1 MHAMNANNWLIA
13 GAVLGGLA
21 VTLGAFGAHGLDDYL
36 TETGQ
41 AANFETAVR
50 YQMYHAL
57 ALVLVGALAQRRAE
71 RWLTVAGWC
80 FFLGT
85 LGFSGV
91 LYALVFT
98 QVRTLGAI
106 VPIGGVLLIVG
117 WAALA
122 MGAATQLRE
131 TR

>member
-1 MHAMNANNWLIA
+1 MA
-13 GAVLGGLA
+13 GAILGGLG

-41 AANFETAVR
+41 ATNFETAVR

-57 ALVLVGALAQRRAE
+57 ALVLVGVLAERRAA
-71 RWLTVAGWC
+71 RWLTVAAWC
-80 FFLGT
+80 FLLGT

-98 QVRTLGAI
+98 QVRTLGAV
-106 VPIGGVLLIVG
+106 VPIGGVLLIIG

-122 MGAATQLRE
+122 LAAATHFTPPRAP
-131 TR
+131 